1 MNKDFQGPLYCLK
14 KPVHSPVEKNAGW
27 AIYGEGKGAQTK
39 TEAAWPGLQWCNF
52 STNTC
57 SPWKFFEL
65 YLPCPNTFS
74 SSEIPQIVYPNKEF
88 SISSQS
94 YCLQPTLHIHWSPGD
109 VDISPRHQPI
119 RGRYMRSLDQYE
131 SPGKCLITRCWGY
144 SSRRWEGRCGYFLV
158 VTGAGN
164 VWQQTINDDI

>member
-39 TEAAWPGLQWCNF
+39 TGAAWPGLQWCNF

-88 SISSQS
+88 SISSQY

-119 RGRYMRSLDQYE
+119 RGRDE
-131 SPGKCLITRCWGY
+131 V
-144 SSRRWEGRCGYFLV
+144 SRPIWEPRKVSDHKMLRIFIKTMG
-158 VTGAGN
+158 GA
-164 VWQQTINDDI
+164 VWLLLSGDWCR